1 MHYSDI
7 IVLSILLGGIIFSIG
22 WKKLTVVAAFTG
34 GLLGWA
40 VYAGGGFTG
49 LAMMTIFFILGTSA
63 TSWKKAEKLSIRA
76 HAAHESTRTAG
87 QVIANAGVAAI
98 AGLLIVLFPAH
109 RLLLQLMMAASLAS
123 ATADTLSSELGMVYG
138 RRFYHILS
146 WRRDQKG
153 LDGVISKEGLLIG
166 VAGAAVIALVY
177 ALGKGWTP
185 HIFGIIV
192 LSGTLGNLID
202 SVLGAGLERKG
213 WLTNDAVNFLNTLVA
228 ALAAG
233 ALEATHVFG

>member
-7 IVLSILLGGIIFSIG
+7 IVLSVLLAGIIFSIG
-22 WKKLTVVAAFTG
+22 WKKLTVAAAFTG
-34 GLLGWA
+34 GVLGWA
-40 VYAGGGFTG
+40 VYAGGGLTG
-49 LAMMTIFFILGTSA
+49 LAMMTSFFILGTGA
-63 TSWKKAEKLSIRA
+63 TSWKKAQKQSIRGGA
-76 HAAHESTRTAG
+76 TYESTRTAG

-109 RLLLQLMMAASLAS
+109 GPLLLLMMASSLAS

-146 WRRDQKG
+146 WRPDQKG
-153 LDGVISKEGLLIG
+153 LDGVISVEGLLIG

-177 ALGKGWTP
+177 ALGQGWTL
-185 HIFGIIV
+185 HLFGLIV
-192 LSGTLGNLID
+192 LSGTLGNLTD
-202 SVLGAGLERKG
+202 SVLGASFERKG
-213 WLTNDAVNFLNTLVA
+213 WLTNDAVNFLNTLAA

-233 ALEATHVFG
+233 GLEAIRVFG

>member
-7 IVLSILLGGIIFSIG
+7 IVLSVLLGGIIFSIG
-22 WKKLTVVAAFTG
+22 WKKLTVAAAFTG

-49 LAMMTIFFILGTSA
+49 LAMMTIFFVLGTSA
-63 TSWKKAEKLSIRA
+63 TSWKKAQKLSIRA

-109 RLLLQLMMAASLAS
+109 RLLLLLMMAASFAS

-153 LDGVISKEGLLIG
+153 LDGVISIEGLLIG

-177 ALGKGWTP
+177 ALGQGWTL

-202 SVLGAGLERKG
+202 SVLGAGFERKG
-213 WLTNDAVNFLNTLVA
+213 WLTNDAVNFLNTLTA

-233 ALEATHVFG
+233 MLEATHVFG

>member
-1 MHYSDI
+1 MPHSDI
-7 IVLSILLGGIIFSIG
+7 IVLSVLLAGIIFSIN
-22 WKKLTVVAAFTG
+22 WKKLTVPAALTG
-34 GLLGWA
+34 GVLGWA

-49 LAMMTIFFILGTSA
+49 LAMMTTFFVLGTSA
-63 TSWKKAEKLSIRA
+63 TSWKKDQKLPIRSN
-76 HAAHESTRTAG
+76 AAHESTRTAR
-87 QVIANAGVAAI
+87 QVIANAGIAAI

-109 RLLLQLMMAASLAS
+109 RPLLLLMTAASLAS

-146 WRRDQKG
+146 WRQDQKG
-153 LDGVISKEGLLIG
+153 LDGVISIEGLLIG
-166 VAGAAVIALVY
+166 VAGAAIIAFVF
-177 ALGKGWTP
+177 ALGQGWTLR
-185 HIFGIIV
+185 IFGLIV

-202 SVLGAGLERKG
+202 SVLGASFERKG
-213 WLTNDAVNFLNTLVA
+213 WLTNDAVNFLNTLAA

>member
-7 IVLSILLGGIIFSIG
+7 IVLSVLVGGIIFSIG
-22 WKKLTVVAAFTG
+22 WKKLTVAAAFTG

-63 TSWKKAEKLSIRA
+63 TSWKKAQKLSIRA
-76 HAAHESTRTAG
+76 HAAHESTRNAG
-87 QVIANAGVAAI
+87 QVFANAGVAAI

-109 RLLLQLMMAASLAS
+109 RSLLLLMMAASLAA

-138 RRFYHILS
+138 RKFYHILS
-146 WRRDQKG
+146 WQPDEKG
-153 LDGVISKEGLLIG
+153 LDGVISIEGLLIG
-166 VAGAAVIALVY
+166 VAGAAVIAIVY
-177 ALGKGWTP
+177 ALGQGWTL

-202 SVLGAGLERKG
+202 SVLGAGFERKG
-213 WLTNDAVNFLNTLVA
+213 WLTNDTVNFLNTLAA